1 MVSASRM
8 AHRIGPLAIL
18 ALAAL
23 VVCGAAAGQGKQ
35 QQKKQKQQQQK
46 QQQEQQKKQKQQ
58 QIVQTLS
65 KVDRKLLSYATADA
79 RNELK
84 PVRSEADAG
93 VLVALGRVLEQE
105 KKLDEAAAKF
115 REAAK
120 TAPGDPAPWVYLGEA
135 YRRQKREGDAK
146 SAFKEA
152 EKRAGAEVGGDAKNA
167 MAHYYRGVAQQG
179 LGQYGAAMASLGKA
193 RQLDPNNP
201 LPVYQLGVTRA
212 LEQKNWQEAVDLLT
226 EAIEM
231 NPSIAYAYFYRGQ
244 AASKIKRNDLLIAD
258 LGRFIKLAPEAPEA
272 AIAARI
278 VASVRR

>member
-1 MVSASRM
+1 MVPASRM
-8 AHRIGPLAIL
+8 AHRIGSLAIL

-35 QQKKQKQQQQK
+35 KKQKQKQK
-46 QQQEQQKKQKQQ
+46 QQQEQQKKKQQ
-58 QIVQTLS
+58 QIAQTLS

-79 RNELK
+79 RKELK
-84 PVRSEADAG
+84 PVRSETDAG

-120 TAPGDPAPWVYLGEA
+120 TAPGDPAPWVYLGES
-135 YRRQKREGDAK
+135 YRRQKRDDAAR

-152 EKRAGAEVGGDAKNA
+152 EKRAGGDAKDA
-167 MAHYYRGVAQQG
+167 LAQYYLGVAQQG
-179 LGQYGAAMASLGKA
+179 LGQYGAAMATLGKA
-193 RQLDPNNP
+193 RKLDPENP
-201 LPVYQLGVTRA
+201 LPVYQLGLTRA
-212 LEQKNWQEAVDLLT
+212 LEQKHWQEAVDLLT
-226 EAIEM
+226 EAIDM
-231 NPSIAYAYFYRGQ
+231 NPGIAYAYFYRGQ
-244 AASKIKRNDLLIAD
+244 AASRIKRNDLLIAD
-258 LGRFIKLAPEAPEA
+258 LERFIKLAPDAPEA